1 MNFTS
6 HKEQKMFVSSDDDAY
21 KSNIYAHLQEK
32 DTDELLDIWEEND
45 RTEWTDEAFDA
56 IRTILLQRIGQ
67 VPEQDAPRDEYDDQ
81 LDEEEAA
88 HGDFPNEKKLIWTAE
103 LARNLSW
110 INLGV
115 AILYAL
121 YRLINGITYPQPV
134 AGLVSL
140 GFMQG
145 LGILFES
152 ADGLIFAGVIF
163 VLLQA
168 VAEII
173 YLIMDIRVLI
183 EPEETESTGLSDS
196 HDLIGNG

>member
-1 MNFTS
+1 M
-6 HKEQKMFVSSDDDAY
+6 
-21 KSNIYAHLQEK
+21 L
-32 DTDELLDIWEEND
+32 
-45 RTEWTDEAFDA
+45 
-56 IRTILLQRIGQ
+56 
-67 VPEQDAPRDEYDDQ
+67 
-81 LDEEEAA
+81 
-88 HGDFPNEKKLIWTAE
+88 GDFPNERKLIWTAE

-121 YRLINGITYPQPV
+121 YRLINGITYQQPV

-145 LGILFES
+145 LGILFD
-152 ADGLIFAGVIF
+152 AVDGLIFAGVIF

-183 EPEETESTGLSDS
+183 KPEKTETTGSSDS
-196 HDLIGNG
+196 RDQIGNS